1 MSITRLAI
9 EKNRIT
15 TVALVVILFGGLSSY
30 FGLPR
35 AEDPGFVMRVALV
48 QTFFPGA
55 SPERVELLV
64 TDKLE
69 KAVQQLPEL
78 DYVASESR
86 TGASFLFVTILPRYT
101 DMRPI
106 WDDLRRK
113 VEAARPDLPEG
124 VIGPIVNDEF
134 GDVFGTII
142 TISGEDYSYAELK
155 DVADDVRDEL
165 LRIPEVAKVDIY
177 GDQEEQIFVEFNNAR
192 LAELGLSPGQLQSIL
207 GSRNIVI
214 PGGEINTGDERI
226 ALEPSGNFE
235 TVEDLRSSVIRL
247 PGSNQVI
254 QLQDIATVDRG
265 YVDPPQ
271 TLARA
276 SGTRALALA
285 ISLREGGNIIELGAD
300 VRAVYHRVQAEYPI
314 GVDFDLVAFQPDV
327 VEGKI
332 DDFVGNMLQAIAVV
346 IFVALVALGLRTG
359 LVVSSLIPMT
369 MLMSMLIMAILG
381 IGLDQMSLA
390 SLIIALGMLVDNA
403 IVMSES
409 IQTQMGEGKGRLEA
423 AVDSAAELRIP
434 LLTSSLTTAAA
445 FLPIFLAESEA
456 GEYTAPL
463 FKVVTITLLSS
474 WVLSLTMIPML
485 AHRFLEVRRR
495 GPTGFDTP
503 FYQRY
508 RRTLLW
514 GLRHRP
520 AALAGIVGIFVVAM
534 MGFRFVPNIFFPP
547 SDRALLTGDLTLPI
561 GTPIE
566 RTEQVVRQL
575 DRFIVDE
582 LRGDG
587 GANGK
592 HSVENWV
599 SFIGEGAPRY
609 VLTYAPEQP
618 SSEYAYVMLNTSSRA
633 AVDAMIP
640 RLERFVLD
648 EMPDVTATF
657 KPAILGPPVNAP
669 IEIRVSGREVDVI
682 FDLVDELRARIGTIA
697 GTRNVTDNWG
707 RRTKKILVKVN
718 GARARRAGVSNLDVA
733 VSLQTVLSGIE
744 TTQFREDDKIIPVT
758 MRSVSAD
765 REDLGK
771 IEGLNIYSQVT
782 GRSVPLRQVADLE
795 VVWQP
800 AKLLRR
806 DRLRTV
812 NVQAELEPGVT
823 ATAVMAKLQ
832 PWLDERAEAL
842 PLGYRFEVGGE
853 VAESAK
859 SQASINAKMPIAL
872 LIIVLLLVGQ
882 FNSIRKPVIIMLTV
896 PLALIGVVVGLLLA
910 RSYFGFMT
918 FLGVIALIG
927 IVINNAIVLLD
938 RIRIEEVEHGRAPA
952 DAILEAAQRRLRP
965 ILLTTAT
972 TVGGLL
978 PLWLG
983 GGAMFEPM
991 AIAII
996 FGLAFATALTLGFV
1010 PILYSLFYRV
1020 SFGDYG
1026 GAQVGGVVGR

>member
-9 EKNRIT
+9 EKNRVT

-69 KAVQQLPEL
+69 KSIQQIPEL
-78 DYVASESR
+78 DYVASQSK
-86 TGASFLFVTILPRYT
+86 TGASFLFATILGSYT

-113 VEAARPDLPEG
+113 VEATRPDLPEG
-124 VIGPIVNDEF
+124 IIGPFVNDEF

-142 TISGEDYSYAELK
+142 TISGEDYTYAELK

-165 LRIPEVAKVDIY
+165 LRIPEVAKVEIY

-192 LAELGLSPGQLQSIL
+192 LSELGLSPAQLQTIL

-214 PGGEINTGDERI
+214 PGGQINTGDERI
-226 ALEPSGNFE
+226 SLEPSGNFE
-235 TVEDLRSSVIRL
+235 TVEDLRRSVIRL
-247 PGSNQVI
+247 PGSDQVM
-254 QLQDIATVDRG
+254 QLQDVATVERG

-271 TLARA
+271 TLARSTGA
-276 SGTRALALA
+276 RALALA
-285 ISLREGGNIIELGAD
+285 VSLREGGNIIQLGER
-300 VRAVYHRVQAEYPI
+300 VQEVYRRMQAEYPI
-314 GVDFDLVAFQPDV
+314 GIDFDRVAFQPEIVDQ
-327 VEGKI
+327 KI
-332 DDFVGNMLQAIAVV
+332 DDFVGSMLQAIAVV

-359 LVVSSLIPMT
+359 LVVSSLIPMA
-369 MLMSMLIMAILG
+369 MLMSMLIMAMLG

-409 IQTQMGEGKGRLEA
+409 IQTQMGEGKDRLEA
-423 AVDSAAELRIP
+423 AVDSAAELRVP

-474 WVLSLTMIPML
+474 WVLSLTMVPLL
-485 AHRFLEVRRR
+485 AYRFLKVRRR
-495 GPTGFDTP
+495 ATTGFDTP
-503 FYQRY
+503 FYRRY
-508 RRTLLW
+508 RNVLLW

-520 AALAGIVGIFVVAM
+520 AALAGIVGTFVVAM
-534 MGFRFVPNIFFPP
+534 MGFRFIPNIFFPP
-547 SDRALLTGDLTLPI
+547 SDRALLTGDLELPI
-561 GTPIE
+561 GAPIE
-566 RTEQVVRQL
+566 RTEQAVRQL
-575 DRFIVDE
+575 DRFIEDE
-582 LRGDG
+582 LRGN
-587 GANGK
+587 AEVNGEHK
-592 HSVENWV
+592 VENWV

-609 VLTYAPEQP
+609 VLTYAPEMP
-618 SSEYAYVMLNTSSRA
+618 SPEYAYVMLNTSSRA
-633 AVDAMIP
+633 AVDALIP

-648 EMPDVTATF
+648 EMPDVVATF

-682 FDLVDELRARIGTIA
+682 FDLVDQVKMQIGTIA
-697 GTRNVTDNWG
+697 GTRNITDDWG

-718 GARARRAGVSNLDVA
+718 GARARRAGVSNRDVA

-771 IEGLNIYSQVT
+771 IEGLNVYSQVT
-782 GRSVPLRQVADLE
+782 GRSVPLKQVADLE

-800 AKLLRR
+800 AKILRR

-812 NVQAELEPGVT
+812 TVQAELKPGVT
-823 ATAVMAKLQ
+823 AAATMAQFQ
-832 PWLDERAEAL
+832 PWLDEMAQVL

-882 FNSIRKPVIIMLTV
+882 FNSVRKPLIIMLTV
-896 PLALIGVVVGLLLA
+896 PLALIGVVVGLLVA
-910 RSYFGFMT
+910 QSYFGFMT

-938 RIRIEEVEHGRAPA
+938 RIRIEEVENHRAPA
-952 DAILEAAQRRLRP
+952 DAIIEAAQRRLRP

-983 GGAMFEPM
+983 GGPMWEPM

-996 FGLAFATALTLGFV
+996 FGLAFATALTLGLV
-1010 PILYSLFYRV
+1010 PILYSVLYRV
-1020 SFGDYG
+1020 SFKDYDG
-1026 GAQVGGVVGR
+1026 TTVS